1 MHELSIALSI
11 VDIAEDEVKKHHAA
25 TVEEIELDIGVLS
38 NIQVDSL
45 EFLWDHAVRSSV
57 LEGARRKINIIPGKA
72 RCTVCCREFEMHEI
86 FDACP
91 DCHDF
96 MNEIVEGK
104 ELKIKSLT
112 LK

>member
-11 VDIAEDEVKKHHAA
+11 VDIAEEEVKKNQASS
-25 TVEEIELDIGVLS
+25 VEEIEIEIGMLS

-45 EFLWDHAVRSSV
+45 EFLWDNAVKSSV
-57 LEGARRKINIIPGKA
+57 LEGARRKLNIIPGKA
-72 RCTVCCREFEMHEI
+72 RCTVCYTEFTMNEI

-91 DCHDF
+91 ECHDF
-96 MNEIVEGK
+96 LNEIVSGK
-104 ELKIKSLT
+104 ELKIKSMT

>member
-11 VDIAEDEVKKHHAA
+11 VDIAEEEVKKNNASV
-25 TVEEIELDIGVLS
+25 VEEIVIDIGMLS

-45 EFLWDHAVRSSV
+45 EFMWDQAVKESV
-57 LEGARRKINIIPGKA
+57 LEGAQRKLNLVPGKA
-72 RCTVCCREFEMHEI
+72 RCTVCCKEFQMNEI

-91 DCHDF
+91 ECHDF
-96 MNEIVEGK
+96 LNEIVEGK
-104 ELKIKSLT
+104 ELKIRSLT

>member
-11 VDIAEDEVKKHHAA
+11 VDIAEEEVKKNNASV
-25 TVEEIELDIGVLS
+25 VEEIVIDIGMLS

-45 EFLWDHAVRSSV
+45 EFLWDQAVKASV
-57 LEGARRKINIIPGKA
+57 LEGAERKLNLVPGKA
-72 RCTVCCREFEMHEI
+72 RCTVCCKEFHMTEI

-91 DCHDF
+91 ECHDF
-96 MNEIVEGK
+96 LNEIVEGR
-104 ELKIKSLT
+104 ELKIRSLT

>member
-11 VDIAEDEVKKHHAA
+11 VDIAEEEVKKNNASV
-25 TVEEIELDIGVLS
+25 VEEIVIDIGMLS

-45 EFLWDHAVRSSV
+45 EFLWDQAVKASV
-57 LEGARRKINIIPGKA
+57 LEGAQRKLNLVPGKA
-72 RCTVCCREFEMHEI
+72 RCTVCCKEFQMNEI

-91 DCHDF
+91 ECHDF
-96 MNEIVEGK
+96 LNEIVEGK
-104 ELKIKSLT
+104 ELKIRSLT